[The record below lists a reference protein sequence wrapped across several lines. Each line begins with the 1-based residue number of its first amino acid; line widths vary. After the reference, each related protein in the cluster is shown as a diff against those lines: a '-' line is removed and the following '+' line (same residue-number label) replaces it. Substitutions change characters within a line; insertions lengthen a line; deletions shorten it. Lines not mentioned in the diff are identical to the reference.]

1 MSPPRVW
8 PLLVAL
14 AILPGSLPGSPAAP
28 SGPASPW
35 PQPRR
40 TSWRGGPNVAA
51 RRHRDQRPPRGHGQ
65 HGPSGGEDMQ
75 ALNRAGGPGGAVG
88 TGGPGGVRMDPWNH
102 HHQQQQQH
110 NQQQHNQQQQHHQQ
124 RPLKLPGGMAQ
135 HSRQAASG
143 VKVAS
148 AAAAAQVMKS
158 PPAGKASEREP
169 REPAAEWLSAQLG
182 SLARSLHACG
192 SSGGGS
198 SGGGGGGAA
207 ERGADALRLRFL
219 GSGREVTCNDGSPA
233 GYYIRKS
240 EGSKRWLIFL
250 EGGWYCHSRES
261 CDARFAS
268 LHHLMSSAEW
278 PHTRTGNGILSPR
291 PEENPHWWN
300 ANTVFVPYCSS
311 DVWSGN
317 APRSSRGGY
326 AFLGA
331 RILREV
337 VVELV
342 RHGMGHARTI
352 MLAGSSAGGTGVL
365 LHLDSLA
372 AQLRALGVPA
382 QLRGLAD
389 SGWFVERRGGGAA
402 PGCGGGIRPGADCGA
417 GAPAHSMQHA
427 VRFWNGSVPERCR
440 LHLPPGEEW
449 KCFFGF
455 ITFQTLATP
464 VFVAQWLFDEAQ
476 LTADNVQLLGP
487 TRGGDQL
494 PYLRELGQELRAT
507 LHPLPAVFS
516 PACLAHTL
524 ITSSGWADV
533 QVKGLTLPRAL
544 QCWEQSLQHAASRN
558 GTKHQQQQQQPAP
571 QGALAERS
579 PPAVGSGVSGEGG
592 SSGGSSGGRWAAAA
606 AAAAPAPC
614 AFRAVDSCPWPHC
627 NPSCPALRDALTG
640 QEVSAIAFLTQ
651 LGFDVRSMA
660 SQLGMD
666 PDTLLNVLS
675 DGT

>member
-1 MSPPRVW
+1 MHKYKS
-8 PLLVAL
+8 
-14 AILPGSLPGSPAAP
+14 AP
-28 SGPASPW
+28 
-35 PQPRR
+35 
-40 TSWRGGPNVAA
+40 
-51 RRHRDQRPPRGHGQ
+51 
-65 HGPSGGEDMQ
+65 
-75 ALNRAGGPGGAVG
+75 
-88 TGGPGGVRMDPWNH
+88 
-102 HHQQQQQH
+102 
-110 NQQQHNQQQQHHQQ
+110 
-124 RPLKLPGGMAQ
+124 
-135 HSRQAASG
+135 
-143 VKVAS
+143 
-148 AAAAAQVMKS
+148 
-158 PPAGKASEREP
+158 
-169 REPAAEWLSAQLG
+169 
-182 SLARSLHACG
+182 
-192 SSGGGS
+192 
-198 SGGGGGGAA
+198 
-207 ERGADALRLRFL
+207 
-219 GSGREVTCNDGSPA
+219 
-233 GYYIRKS
+233 
-240 EGSKRWLIFL
+240 
-250 EGGWYCHSRES
+250 
-261 CDARFAS
+261 
-268 LHHLMSSAEW
+268 
-278 PHTRTGNGILSPR
+278 GNGILSPR

-317 APRSSRGGY
+317 APALQSSPGGY

-365 LHLDSLA
+365 LHLDSMA

-389 SGWFVERRGGGAA
+389 SGWFVERRGSGAA
-402 PGCGGGIRPGADCGA
+402 PGCGGGVRPGADCGP
-417 GAPAHSMQHA
+417 GAPVHSMHHA
-427 VRFWNGSVPERCR
+427 VRGAR

-449 KCFFGF
+449 KCYFGF

-544 QCWEQSLQHAASRN
+544 QCWEQNLQHAASRN
-558 GTKHQQQQQQPAP
+558 GTQQQQQPA
-571 QGALAERS
+571 AERS
-579 PPAVGSGVSGEGG
+579 PPAVGSGVAGEGG
-592 SSGGSSGGRWAAAA
+592 SSSSGGSSSTSASSSTPAERWAAAA
-606 AAAAPAPC
+606 PAAPAPC